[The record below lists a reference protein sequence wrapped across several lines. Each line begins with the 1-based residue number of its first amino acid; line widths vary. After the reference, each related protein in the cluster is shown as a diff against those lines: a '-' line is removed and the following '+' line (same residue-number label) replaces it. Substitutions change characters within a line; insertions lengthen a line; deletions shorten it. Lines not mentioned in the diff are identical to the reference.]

1 MIDKIYTSIYKA
13 IDEVNIQLSKNE
25 QLSKDPDTILYGD
38 SSVLDSLG
46 LINIIVAVEQNIA
59 DDFEKIIILADE
71 RAMSQEKSPF
81 RTVGSLADYIE
92 LLLEEKLND

>member
-71 RAMSQEKSPF
+71 RAMSQNESPF
-81 RTVGSLADYIE
+81 KTVKSLVEYIQVIM
-92 LLLEEKLND
+92 DD